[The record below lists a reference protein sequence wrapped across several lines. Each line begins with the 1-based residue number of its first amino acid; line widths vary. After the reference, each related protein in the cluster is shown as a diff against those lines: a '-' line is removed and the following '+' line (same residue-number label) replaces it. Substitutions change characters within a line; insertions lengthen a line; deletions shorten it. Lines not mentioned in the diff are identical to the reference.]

1 MSVVKAKAELL
12 LRPITERRRQHNQ
25 NLEQMH
31 VISIRAKTHA
41 NKSLKLHAASLFN
54 QSQNV
59 ANKTKA
65 YAALPSTLN

>member
-59 ANKTKA
+59 VNKTKV